1 MKYIGLLYWRFNQL
15 STGVFFIGN
24 LIGEKEKWKDKEKEE
39 ADFLLHN
46 TTSHTQFL
54 YQISKSYVQ

>member
-15 STGVFFIGN
+15 STGVLFIEIWLESKKNGQIEN
-24 LIGEKEKWKDKEKEE
+24 DKQEE

-46 TTSHTQFL
+46 TTSHTQNL
-54 YQISKSYVQ
+54 YQIS